1 MCRSSHSRRRPY
13 RDELF
18 AVRRVSREEV
28 GPIRAGD
35 ADRERAAEALR
46 THAGEGRL
54 DPEELERRL
63 EAVYSAVY
71 LGELD
76 AALTEL
82 PRLHAAARP
91 ERPWRAPTGVLL
103 SRAIALLVAIMTLLV
118 VAVITGLWALWWLVW
133 VVAMM
138 LHPRGSCRRRSRP
151 APG

>member
-13 RDELF
+13 REELF
-18 AVRRVSREEV
+18 TVRRVSREEV

-35 ADRERAAEALR
+35 ADRERVAEALR

-54 DPEELERRL
+54 DP
-63 EAVYSAVY
+63 AVYSAVY

-76 AALTEL
+76 AALAEL
-82 PRLHAAARP
+82 PRLHAAERP
-91 ERPWRAPTGVLL
+91 ERPWRPSTGMLI
-103 SRAIALLVAIMTLLV
+103 SRAVALLVAIMTLLV
-118 VAVITGLWALWWLVW
+118 VALITGLWALWWLMW

>member
-1 MCRSSHSRRRPY
+1 MCRSSDSHRRQY
-13 RDELF
+13 REF
-18 AVRRVSREEV
+18 PSTVRRVSRRPS

-35 ADRERAAEALR
+35 ADRERTAEALR

-76 AALTEL
+76 AALAEL
-82 PRLHAAARP
+82 PPLHAAERA
-91 ERPWRAPTGVLL
+91 ERPWTATAALLL
-103 SRAIALLVAIMTLLV
+103 SRTVALMIAIATLLV
-118 VAVITGLWALWWLVW
+118 VTVMTGLWALWWLMWAV
-133 VVAMM
+133 MM
-138 LHPRGSCRRRSRP
+138 ILHPKGSCRRRSRP